1 MLDYEGIKYTVEF
14 TRIGAVCFSDR
25 VFDTE
30 EEAIS
35 FIKKHREGWSRYCL
49 EKKTWAII
57 DF

>member
-14 TRIGAVCFSDR
+14 TRIGAVCFSCR

-35 FIKKHREGWSRYCL
+35 FIKKHREEWSRYCL
-49 EKKTWAII
+49 VKSSWAII